1 MSKYLNRIDD
11 VLTECKDID
20 RAVDKSSCM
29 KEAQELME
37 TGNHFLLRQ
46 IAINTAM
53 IVDMIDRLTTD
64 AQPVRVN
71 DNDIADALI
80 DAYMRRKGR
89 GNNDT

>member
-20 RAVDKSSCM
+20 RALDKSSCI
-29 KEAQELME
+29 KEALESME

-64 AQPVRVN
+64 VQPVRVN

-80 DAYMRRKGR
+80 DAYMRRKGQ